1 MMAKSRSRINLDA
14 RHVNGMTHFDFAVDG
29 KLEKIHVRL
38 FDTPKYYYCG
48 HRVRNWIHMSTLL
61 PRILL
66 SWHFKIIES
75 DSITLL
81 PSNKNIQLAKK
92 AGNIKKIL
100 LPKLCANTFFLLWY
114 VIAKRLSS

>member
-1 MMAKSRSRINLDA
+1 MMAKSRSSINLNA
-14 RHVNGMTHFDFAVDG
+14 QHLNGMTHFDFAVNIG
-29 KLEKIHVRL
+29 KFVYKTARL

-61 PRILL
+61 LRILL

-100 LPKLCANTFFLLWY
+100 LPKLCANTFFCFGT
-114 VIAKRLSS
+114 

>member
-1 MMAKSRSRINLDA
+1 MHARLYDA
-14 RHVNGMTHFDFAVDG
+14 
-29 KLEKIHVRL
+29 
-38 FDTPKYYYCG
+38 PKYYYCG

-61 PRILL
+61 LRILL

-92 AGNIKKIL
+92 SRKYQENTTTKA
-100 LPKLCANTFFLLWY
+100 LCKYIFLLWY